1 MSSSSEPIAIDTIA
15 NDDSGSK
22 ELELLTVDGK
32 IYL

>member
-1 MSSSSEPIAIDTIA
+1 MSSTSEPIAIDSVV